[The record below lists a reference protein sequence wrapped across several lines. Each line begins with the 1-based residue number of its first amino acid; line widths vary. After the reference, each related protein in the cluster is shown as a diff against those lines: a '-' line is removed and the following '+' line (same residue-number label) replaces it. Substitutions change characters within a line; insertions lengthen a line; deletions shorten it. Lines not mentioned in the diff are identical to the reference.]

1 VSRRIVCE
9 VARLVVDQLTLKS
22 TELLDHSEHYSRTVV
37 QQHQGQYRLCILSL
51 FINGSDTALAGA
63 KPLRFYIGKASNFG
77 LIWNSIK
84 TGPSTSLAF
93 WNVSYKSAG
102 VSARKAGQPYASA
115 MATALRPGRF
125 KAAVQRKCQHLHLIT
140 PPRPYRMYSRQFG
153 VSSKTANSFRIA
165 YSSFLGTRIIILTF
179 CCTAVYMLCTE

>member
-1 VSRRIVCE
+1 M
-9 VARLVVDQLTLKS
+9 ADQ
-22 TELLDHSEHYSRTVV
+22 H
-37 QQHQGQYRLCILSL
+37 HQGRYCLCTPPLPFKRSNTRLTS
-51 FINGSDTALAGA
+51 A
-63 KPLRFYIGKASNFG
+63 KPSRCYIGKASNFG

-84 TGPSTSLAF
+84 TGPSIPLAF
-93 WNVSYKSAG
+93 WNASYKSAG

-125 KAAVQRKCQHLHLIT
+125 KAAVQQKSQHLHLIT

-165 YSSFLGTRIIILTF
+165 YSSFLGTRMIILTF
-179 CCTAVYMLCTE
+179 CWTAV